1 MVEHAYPL
9 IDPGCWA
16 ERLSAI
22 DYAGAPALFLDR
34 DGVVVEE
41 SHYLGRAED
50 VVMIPGVAEAIAE
63 VNRRHIAVVLV
74 TNQAGIAR
82 GYYDWSGFAAVQAEI
97 SRHLAASGAR
107 LDAVFACAYHG
118 EGHEPYRISGHA
130 WRKPQA
136 GMLVAAA
143 DMLGVDLAA
152 SCLIG
157 DTITDLEAG
166 RRAGLGLV
174 TLVTTGHGAQH
185 LVEHGS
191 ALAAWPE
198 ATVRAD
204 AVTAIGDWLAAQ
216 RPRGSA

>member
-1 MVEHAYPL
+1 M
-9 IDPGCWA
+9 
-16 ERLSAI
+16 SAT
-22 DYAGAPALFLDR
+22 DYAGGPALFLDR

-63 VNRRHIAVVLV
+63 VNRLHIAVVLV

-82 GYYDWSGFAAVQAEI
+82 GYYDWSGFAAVQTEI

-130 WRKPQA
+130 WRKPGA

-143 DMLGVDLAA
+143 DMLGIDLRA

-157 DTITDLEAG
+157 DTVTDLQAG
-166 RRAGLGLV
+166 RRAGLGRV
-174 TLVTTGHGAQH
+174 TLVTTGHGALH
-185 LVEHGS
+185 LKEHGA
-191 ALAAWPE
+191 ALATWPE

-204 AVTAIGDWLAAQ
+204 AAVAIGEWLAG
-216 RPRGSA
+216 R